1 MSVLVTPERYKEGL
15 FSRFQD
21 KNLTLNKLSQKEIKE
36 FFKNTPINNI
46 KGVMVTTVG
55 KICDCIHYNQ
65 AYSAFYPDTDKKKL
79 LFVEHE
85 ASFALD
91 KNSWDENLI
100 TLRKLNYK
108 NGKSIVINPH
118 YFGDIKITD
127 KNKDITNFITI
138 GAIKP
143 NKKNSKMIIDSFYEI
158 YKRGYRNFK
167 VTVVGKGSLKHLP
180 KELHKFFDIKGR
192 LPFDKMYDEIEK
204 ADFMLTSYN
213 EDDPEHIRYNT
224 SGTSGNFQLMYGFL
238 KPAIITQGF
247 APINGL
253 NKENAILYDKEE
265 NYPDA
270 IEKAINMDNQS
281 YKTIQNKLKDYEI
294 ELYKTSLENLKKI
307 VN

>member
-1 MSVLVTPERYKEGL
+1 
-15 FSRFQD
+15 
-21 KNLTLNKLSQKEIKE
+21 
-36 FFKNTPINNI
+36 
-46 KGVMVTTVG
+46 
-55 KICDCIHYNQ
+55 
-65 AYSAFYPDTDKKKL
+65 
-79 LFVEHE
+79 
-85 ASFALD
+85 
-91 KNSWDENLI
+91 
-100 TLRKLNYK
+100 
-108 NGKSIVINPH
+108 
-118 YFGDIKITD
+118 
-127 KNKDITNFITI
+127 
-138 GAIKP
+138 
-143 NKKNSKMIIDSFYEI
+143 MIIDSFYEV
-158 YKRGYRNFK
+158 YKRGYQNFK

-238 KPAIITQGF
+238 KPTIITQGF

-281 YKTIQNKLKDYEI
+281 YKTMQNKLKDYEI